1 MLTLIS
7 RSVSVSAQGPVSQEC
22 AVEGCVLVPLISEG
36 SARRRRQQRDMAVYE
51 TVALADMTF
60 NEAEQ
65 LYTYL
70 CPCGDLFEITLE
82 ELYDG
87 EDIAPCP
94 SCSLKIRVLFEEA
107 QLPPML
113 TGADPADKTGGAGA
127 GPSTAVGVA
136 A

>member
-1 MLTLIS
+1 ML
-7 RSVSVSAQGPVSQEC
+7 AGGFAGC
-22 AVEGCVLVPLISEG
+22 AC
-36 SARRRRQQRDMAVYE
+36 D
-51 TVALADMTF
+51 ALADMTF

-113 TGADPADKTGGAGA
+113 TGADPADKTGRV
-127 GPSTAVGVA
+127 SLRV
-136 A
+136 

>member
-1 MLTLIS
+1 
-7 RSVSVSAQGPVSQEC
+7 
-22 AVEGCVLVPLISEG
+22 
-36 SARRRRQQRDMAVYE
+36 MAVYE
-51 TVALADMTF
+51 EVALADMAF

-70 CPCGDLFEITLE
+70 CPCGDLFELTLE

-113 TGADPADKTGGAGA
+113 TGADPADKTGRVHVQLASIAHGCRC
-127 GPSTAVGVA
+127 SRW
-136 A
+136 

>member
-1 MLTLIS
+1 MPGIY
-7 RSVSVSAQGPVSQEC
+7 ED
-22 AVEGCVLVPLISEG
+22 VPIG
-36 SARRRRQQRDMAVYE
+36 DMSYD
-51 TVALADMTF
+51 AD
-60 NEAEQ
+60 EQ
-65 LYTYL
+65 LYQYQ

-107 QLPPML
+107 QLPPIL